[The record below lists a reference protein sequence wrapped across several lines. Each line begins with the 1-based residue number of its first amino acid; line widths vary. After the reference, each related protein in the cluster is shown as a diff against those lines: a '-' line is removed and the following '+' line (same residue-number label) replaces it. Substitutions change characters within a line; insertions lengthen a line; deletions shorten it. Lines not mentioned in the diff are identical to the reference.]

1 MDSQGGTGFR
11 GGVCLRVWF
20 HVNGAAKRSQ
30 PGSRAG
36 RIRAFHVERGER
48 RAVQPGLSGQNG
60 GVPRGTQV
68 CGAAR
73 GPIEDRPCE
82 GSHQR
87 ILRFS
92 GQFFWFHVE
101 RSPAS
106 AQLRYLRASESGVP
120 RGTWTETS
128 GLPLDDSPFGVRVGS
143 ISQLRGEN
151 FALFHVERGSAA
163 HVLANFRESEGAFH
177 VERGVLRREA
187 ASAMTGHAGG

>member
-1 MDSQGGTGFR
+1 VDSQGGTGFR

-128 GLPLDDSPFGVRVGS
+128 GLPLDDSPFGVRVGRILS
-143 ISQLRGEN
+143 FVARISPCSTWN
-151 FALFHVERGSAA
+151 A
-163 HVLANFRESEGAFH
+163 
-177 VERGVLRREA
+177 VLRRTFWRISGSQKVRSTWNGE
-187 ASAMTGHAGG
+187 SCGVKRRQR